1 MTPSLL
7 IHMAAGGVGV
17 LSGTAA
23 LSVRKGARF
32 HRAFG
37 SVFFVATLIMSAT
50 AAYLSVRLQLGTLF
64 GSILTFYLVATA
76 WMTVR
81 RKEGSAG
88 IFEKMAL
95 FVALGCVAG
104 TLVLGLKAMSSPT
117 GQFWGYSPSI
127 HFFLMLVAALAAA
140 GDARLILHGGISGT
154 PRIARHLWRMCFA
167 FFEATSAFFIGK
179 QKVFPMFLH
188 GSPILLVL
196 GIMPLVLMV
205 YWLVRVRTTGWL
217 QPGASDSLKVQGQGS
232 ALDPLGP

>member
-1 MTPSLL
+1 MIMTPSLL

-17 LSGTAA
+17 VSGTAA

-37 SVFFVATLIMSAT
+37 TVFFVALLIMSST
-50 AAYLSVRLQLGTLF
+50 AAYLSVRLQPGTLF

-81 RKEGSAG
+81 RTAGSVG
-88 IFEKMAL
+88 VFEKVAV

-104 TLVLGLKAMSSPT
+104 TLVLGVKAVNSPT
-117 GQFWGYSPSI
+117 GQFWGYSAPI
-127 HFFLMLVAALAAA
+127 HFFLALVAALAAA
-140 GDARLILHGGISGT
+140 GDARLIVHGGISGI

-196 GIMPLVLMV
+196 GVLPLAFMV
-205 YWLVRVRTTGWL
+205 FWLVRVRVTGWAK
-217 QPGASDSLKVQGQGS
+217 Q
-232 ALDPLGP
+232 ALG